1 MFQTLPVTIGS
12 QNVEQD
18 FVLSNTWD
26 GRSLNQVLNA
36 LAPATTPAAA
46 SASVPATTPATAPA
60 SQPVASNSPLM
71 LGALPTFSGS
81 WTSWQAQVD

>member
-1 MFQTLPVTIGS
+1 VTIGT

-26 GRSLNQVLNA
+26 GRSRDQVINSLVPA
-36 LAPATTPAAA
+36 ATTSQPTAPV
-46 SASVPATTPATAPA
+46 STPAVNP
-60 SQPVASNSPLM
+60 
-71 LGALPTFSGS
+71 LPTFSGS